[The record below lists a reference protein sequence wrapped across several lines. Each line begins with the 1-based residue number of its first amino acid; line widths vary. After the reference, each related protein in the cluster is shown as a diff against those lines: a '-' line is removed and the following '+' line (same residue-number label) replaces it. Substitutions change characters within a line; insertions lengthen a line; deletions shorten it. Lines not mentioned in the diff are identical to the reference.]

1 MPSSYYDRVVDV
13 MEDLVKF
20 TLLTRDRSDSLT
32 DRYSQRKEAAEK
44 EAERLGCG
52 SHEARGQGGRVG
64 VSTAADPKSAQ

>member
-44 EAERLGCG
+44 EAKQLAAEAMR
-52 SHEARGQGGRVG
+52 HEVK
-64 VSTAADPKSAQ
+64 AAE

>member
-13 MEDLVKF
+13 MEELVKF

-44 EAERLGCG
+44 EAKQLAAEAIR
-52 SHEARGQGGRVG
+52 HEVK
-64 VSTAADPKSAQ
+64 AAE

>member
-32 DRYSQRKEAAEK
+32 DRYSERKEAAEK
-44 EAERLGCG
+44 EAKQLAAEAMR
-52 SHEARGQGGRVG
+52 HEVK
-64 VSTAADPKSAQ
+64 AAE

>member
-44 EAERLGCG
+44 EAKQLAAEAIR
-52 SHEARGQGGRVG
+52 HEVK
-64 VSTAADPKSAQ
+64 AAE